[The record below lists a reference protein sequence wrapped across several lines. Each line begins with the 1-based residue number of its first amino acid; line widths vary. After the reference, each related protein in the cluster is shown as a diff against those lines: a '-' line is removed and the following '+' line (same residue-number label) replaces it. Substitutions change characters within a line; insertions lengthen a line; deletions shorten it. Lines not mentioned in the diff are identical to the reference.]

1 MGQHSL
7 HFNVTWD
14 ITCADTGCASGEGTI
29 CKTPKSSEGPH
40 PYYIPL
46 ITIIDSDVARK
57 KLKKCANNFKKDGYA
72 KWEKCTYDV
81 LAKALDCDINSVL
94 DTLEGL
100 LDDGALTAITPTRQ
114 ICKCVGE
121 DEELDACGALC
132 EWEAAGR
139 AAAFNNDNNKKLLSN

>member
-1 MGQHSL
+1 MTISCSTKYSAGSITGLYFHPSDMGQHSL

-14 ITCADTGCASGEGTI
+14 ITCADTGCASGEG
-29 CKTPKSSEGPH
+29 
-40 PYYIPL
+40 
-46 ITIIDSDVARK
+46 
-57 KLKKCANNFKKDGYA
+57 
-72 KWEKCTYDV
+72 TYDV

-139 AAAFNNDNNKKLLSN
+139 AAAFNNDNNKKLNA